1 MNVVICYDTDIL
13 IFSPVIIFYLAGCTT
28 FLHLPAPIWQFS
40 PVIPIKFLEQVTTE
54 MSFIYKIITQFSGHT
69 PEKLPEVFHPYQPV
83 YESKQALPKPL

>member
-1 MNVVICYDTDIL
+1 MLLLMNVVICYDTDIL
-13 IFSPVIIFYLAGCTT
+13 I
-28 FLHLPAPIWQFS
+28 FS